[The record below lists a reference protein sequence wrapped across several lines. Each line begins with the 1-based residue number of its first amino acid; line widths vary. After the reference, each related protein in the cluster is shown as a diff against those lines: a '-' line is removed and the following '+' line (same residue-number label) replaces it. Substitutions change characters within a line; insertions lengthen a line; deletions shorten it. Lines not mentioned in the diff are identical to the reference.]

1 MGTSLDYLMFA
12 VIVGGIG
19 LCVAYFRDGYIAW
32 RKHRAA
38 EQRNEMRMRKLHA
51 DRLVAQKAAPSQSIH
66 RAPTQSPHRERTANP
81 SSSWN
86 DGAMGNDY

>member
-19 LCVAYFRDGYIAW
+19 LCVAYVRDGYIAW

-51 DRLVAQKAAPSQSIH
+51 DRLVAQKVAPN
-66 RAPTQSPHRERTANP
+66 QSPHRERSANP
-81 SSSWN
+81 SSSWD
-86 DGAMGNDY
+86 DGAMGSDY

>member
-38 EQRNEMRMRKLHA
+38 AQRNEIRMRELHA
-51 DRLVAQKAAPSQSIH
+51 ERLVRQEGG
-66 RAPTQSPHRERTANP
+66 PTQSGHRERTADP
-81 SSSWN
+81 ASSWT
-86 DGAMGNDY
+86 DGATDSDAYR

>member
-1 MGTSLDYLMFA
+1 MGMSLDYLMFA

-19 LCVAYFRDGYIAW
+19 LCVAYVRDGYVAW

-51 DRLVAQKAAPSQSIH
+51 DRLVRQEAG
-66 RAPTQSPHRERTANP
+66 PTQSAHERTADP
-81 SSSWN
+81 ASSWT
-86 DGAMGNDY
+86 DGAMGNDAYR

>member
-19 LCVAYFRDGYIAW
+19 LCVAYVRDGYIAW

-38 EQRNEMRMRKLHA
+38 AQRNEMRMRQLHA
-51 DRLVAQKAAPSQSIH
+51 DRLVAQTEEPAESRSDPKS
-66 RAPTQSPHRERTANP
+66 
-81 SSSWN
+81 
-86 DGAMGNDY
+86 GAFSDALTR

>member
-19 LCVAYFRDGYIAW
+19 LCVAYVRDGYIAW

-38 EQRNEMRMRKLHA
+38 AQRDEMRMRKLHA
-51 DRLVAQKAAPSQSIH
+51 DRLVAQTAGPAQS
-66 RAPTQSPHRERTANP
+66 AHRERTADP
-81 SSSWN
+81 ASSWT

>member
-38 EQRNEMRMRKLHA
+38 EQRIEMRMRELHA
-51 DRLVAQKAAPSQSIH
+51 ERLVVQKTG
-66 RAPTQSPHRERTANP
+66 PTQSARESTADP
-81 SSSWN
+81 ASSWT
-86 DGAMGNDY
+86 DRAMGNDY

>member
-32 RKHRAA
+32 RKHRATA
-38 EQRNEMRMRKLHA
+38 QRNEMRMRKLHA
-51 DRLVAQKAAPSQSIH
+51 ERLVRQEAG
-66 RAPTQSPHRERTANP
+66 PTQSAHGERTADRA
-81 SSSWN
+81 SSWT
-86 DGAMGNDY
+86 DGATDSDAYR

>member
-19 LCVAYFRDGYIAW
+19 LCVAYVRDGYIAW

-38 EQRNEMRMRKLHA
+38 VQRDEMRMRKLHA
-51 DRLVAQKAAPSQSIH
+51 DRLVSQE
-66 RAPTQSPHRERTANP
+66 AVPTQSARERTADP
-81 SSSWN
+81 ASSWS
-86 DGAMGNDY
+86 DASMGNDAYR

>member
-19 LCVAYFRDGYIAW
+19 LCVAYVRDGYIAW

-38 EQRNEMRMRKLHA
+38 VQRDEMRMRKLHA
-51 DRLVAQKAAPSQSIH
+51 DRVVSQEPV
-66 RAPTQSPHRERTANP
+66 PTQSVHKRTADP
-81 SSSWN
+81 ASSWT
-86 DGAMGNDY
+86 DGATESDAYR

>member
-38 EQRNEMRMRKLHA
+38 EQRNELRMRKLHA
-51 DRLVAQKAAPSQSIH
+51 DRLVAQKAAP
-66 RAPTQSPHRERTANP
+66 TQNTHRERTADP
-81 SSSWN
+81 ASSWTG
-86 DGAMGNDY
+86 GAMGNDY

>member
-12 VIVGGIG
+12 VIVGGVG
-19 LCVAYFRDGYIAW
+19 LCVAYVRDGYIAW

-38 EQRNEMRMRKLHA
+38 AQRNEMRMRKLHA
-51 DRLVAQKAAPSQSIH
+51 DRLVAQKAAP
-66 RAPTQSPHRERTANP
+66 TQGAQRERTADP
-81 SSSWN
+81 ASSWT

>member
-19 LCVAYFRDGYIAW
+19 LCVAYVRDGYVAW

-38 EQRNEMRMRKLHA
+38 AQRDEMRMQKLHA
-51 DRLVAQKAAPSQSIH
+51 ERLVSQEAGS
-66 RAPTQSPHRERTANP
+66 TQNAHRERTSDPA
-81 SSSWN
+81 SSWT
-86 DGAMGNDY
+86 DGSTESDAYR